1 MTRRALLAGL
11 ALLFC
16 GLASYAHGE
25 ARISAPVFGEARAGD
40 LVETRWNG
48 LPNRV
53 DELEL
58 LLIVEGRDIPLR
70 LTPRLLPQ
78 PGLVVWRVPNI
89 LLRRAR
95 IRLRFGLDGEEV
107 ESALSAEFE
116 IRPSE
121 SKPPA
126 ALAFR
131 DGEWWVESAAAG
143 RFPGTL
149 GSAPGG
155 GQVHENREAPPCVG
169 TSRVLA
175 TPAHREASA
184 SLSSSAKSRP
194 RPDRAPLRRNP
205 IEAPRRL

>member
-1 MTRRALLAGL
+1 MTRRAPPIGF

-16 GLASYAHGE
+16 GLASYSDGE
-25 ARISAPVFGEARAGD
+25 ARISAPAFGEARAGHH
-40 LVETRWNG
+40 VVTEWNG

-58 LLIVEGRDIPLR
+58 LLTVEGRDIPLR

-89 LLRRAR
+89 LLQRAR
-95 IRLRFGLDGEEV
+95 IRLRFGVEGEEV

-121 SKPPA
+121 SEPPA

-155 GQVHENREAPPCVG
+155 DRVQENREAPPCVG
-169 TSRVLA
+169 TSRV
-175 TPAHREASA
+175 PAPSAHGEVSA
-184 SLSSSAKSRP
+184 SRSSSAKSRP
-194 RPDRAPLRRNP
+194 RPVRAPLRRNP